1 MGRRRGHDHLWF
13 KERVQEARDAATH
26 DPQSA
31 IDLLEDLVDHCRE
44 AATHGLSDWHE
55 IQALWLLGTEF
66 ERVGRY
72 ADAAAAYGRIISSR
86 RLALRE
92 ASAGLWSAL
101 AAAAACEFRAGHRRT
116 GKQLATEVLRDGA
129 THVTATDLRL
139 LKAEMQAHG
148 SRKTTRRP
156 RRSR

>member
-1 MGRRRGHDHLWF
+1 MIRRSGPNHQWF
-13 KERVQEARDAATH
+13 KERVREAQEAATH
-26 DPQSA
+26 DPESA
-31 IDLLEDLVDHCRE
+31 IDLLNDLAEHCRE
-44 AATHGLSDWHE
+44 AATDGLSDWHE
-55 IQALWLLGTEF
+55 TQALWLLGTEL

-72 ADAAAAYGRIISSR
+72 ADAAAAYGRIVSSR
-86 RLALRE
+86 RLAFRE

-101 AAAAACEFRAGHRRT
+101 AAAAASEFRAGNRRA
-116 GKQLATEVLRDGA
+116 GRKLATEVLRDGA

-139 LKAEMQAHG
+139 LRAEMRAHG